1 VILGRASRLVQELF
15 YVKLQVFC
23 LFFCLFARKVVLLP
37 TQGLKSFFKND
48 KMKRKTCKMRT
59 LAMIMAVFSSVAA
72 MGQSEK
78 KNSEPDWLK
87 DFTSRITLNG
97 YAQGGWSYQNPNG
110 EPTNAY
116 NLKRTLLWA
125 KARITDRWSFMFM
138 HDFSSVVQEFY
149 TDYRLSKGNEL
160 TVRLGQFKHSYSMEN
175 PLSPTQLELIDV
187 YSQAVLYLAGEGPD
201 PLNGVN
207 YGRDMGL
214 EIYGD
219 LAKGLVHYELA
230 LMSGQGINRR
240 DLNNQKDF
248 IAKLELRPMLG
259 FRVVA
264 SGYLGT
270 GCAVNKA
277 AWNPDIQVGDNYKRN
292 RYSVGA
298 EYKTQAYTGSKY
310 KEARPAS
317 IRAEWLGG
325 QDGDVG
331 SRGGYATVCIPVV
344 DALDVVAS
352 GETFDR
358 NTKVDGWDQTN
369 LTLGLQYWFYKKCR
383 LQLQYTRCLCG
394 ENISSKDYDWLQA
407 QVQVAF

>member
-1 VILGRASRLVQELF
+1 
-15 YVKLQVFC
+15 
-23 LFFCLFARKVVLLP
+23 
-37 TQGLKSFFKND
+37 
-48 KMKRKTCKMRT
+48 MWRT
-59 LAMIMAVFSSVAA
+59 LAVALAVFSSVAA
-72 MGQSEK
+72 MGQQKSSET
-78 KNSEPDWLK
+78 DWMK

-97 YAQGGWSYQNPNG
+97 YAQGGWSYQDPNG
-110 EPTNAY
+110 KATNSY

-138 HDFSSVVQEFY
+138 HDFSSVVQEYY
-149 TDYRLSKGNEL
+149 TDYRISNDKSL
-160 TVRLGQFKHSYSMEN
+160 TVRLGQFKLSYTMEN

-214 EIYGD
+214 EVYGE
-219 LAKGLVHYELA
+219 LLNGTLKYNLA
-230 LMSGQGINRR
+230 LMSGQGINRK
-240 DLNNQKDF
+240 DQNNQKDF
-248 IAKLELRPMLG
+248 IAKLELRPMPG

-270 GCAVNKA
+270 GCAVGTAK
-277 AWNPDIQVGDNYKRN
+277 WNPDIKVGDNYTRN

-298 EYKTQAYTGSKY
+298 EYKTQAYAGSKY

-325 QDGDVG
+325 QDGEVG
-331 SRGGYATVCIPVV
+331 SRGGYATFCIPVV
-344 DALDVVAS
+344 DALDIVAS

-383 LQLQYTRCLCG
+383 VQLQYTRCFCG

>member
-1 VILGRASRLVQELF
+1 
-15 YVKLQVFC
+15 
-23 LFFCLFARKVVLLP
+23 
-37 TQGLKSFFKND
+37 
-48 KMKRKTCKMRT
+48 MKRIIWQKAT
-59 LAMIMAVFSSVAA
+59 LAVALAVFSSTAA
-72 MGQSEK
+72 MGQQA
-78 KNSEPDWLK
+78 PDEGNDWKRDLAE
-87 DFTSRITLNG
+87 RIQLHG
-97 YAQGGWSYQNPNG
+97 YAQGGFSYTHQGNDD
-110 EPTNAY
+110 TNTFEI
-116 NLKRTLLWA
+116 KRVLFWA
-125 KARITDRWSFMFM
+125 DARITDRWSFLFM

-149 TDYRLSKGNEL
+149 TDYRISNDKAL
-160 TVRLGQFKHSYSMEN
+160 TVRLGQFKHSYTMEN

-214 EIYGD
+214 EVYGD

-230 LMSGQGINRR
+230 LMSGQGINRK
-240 DLNNQKDF
+240 DQNNQKDF
-248 IAKLELRPMLG
+248 IAKLELRPMQGLR
-259 FRVVA
+259 FVA

-270 GCAVNKA
+270 GCAVGMA

-298 EYKTQAYTGSKY
+298 EYKTHPYAGSKY
-310 KEARPAS
+310 KEARSAS
-317 IRAEWLGG
+317 VRAEWLGG
-325 QDGDVG
+325 QDGEVG
-331 SRGGYATVCIPVV
+331 SRGGYATFCIPAV

-352 GETFDR
+352 AETFDR
-358 NTKVDGWDQTN
+358 NTKVEGWDQTN

>member
-1 VILGRASRLVQELF
+1 M
-15 YVKLQVFC
+15 
-23 LFFCLFARKVVLLP
+23 RK
-37 TQGLKSFFKND
+37 QSF
-48 KMKRKTCKMRT
+48 MWRT
-59 LAMIMAVFSSVAA
+59 LAVALAVFSSVAA
-72 MGQSEK
+72 MGQQK
-78 KNSEPDWLK
+78 KDGEIDWLK
-87 DFTSRITLNG
+87 DFTSRVTLNG
-97 YAQGGWSYQNPNG
+97 YAQGGWSYQDPNG
-110 EPTNAY
+110 VKTNST

-138 HDFSSVVQEFY
+138 HDFSSVVQEYY
-149 TDYRLSKGNEL
+149 TDYRITNDNAL
-160 TVRLGQFKHSYSMEN
+160 TVRFGQFKHSYTMEN
-175 PLSPTQLELIDV
+175 PLSPTMLELIDV

-207 YGRDMGL
+207 YGRDQGL
-214 EIYGD
+214 MIFGD
-219 LAKGLVHYELA
+219 LAKNHIHYELA
-230 LMSGQGINRR
+230 LMSGQGINRK
-240 DLNNQKDF
+240 DQNNQKDF
-248 IAKLELRPMLG
+248 IAKLEVKPMPG
-259 FRVVA
+259 FRLVA

-270 GCAVNKA
+270 GNAAGTA
-277 AWNPDIQVGDNYKRN
+277 AWNPEIQKGDNYKRN

-298 EYKTQAYTGSKY
+298 EYKTQAYSPAKY

-325 QDGDVG
+325 EDGNVG
-331 SRGGYATVCIPVV
+331 SRGGYVTTCIPVH
-344 DALDVVAS
+344 DALDIVAS

-394 ENISSKDYDWLQA
+394 EKISSKDYDWLQA

>member
-1 VILGRASRLVQELF
+1 
-15 YVKLQVFC
+15 
-23 LFFCLFARKVVLLP
+23 
-37 TQGLKSFFKND
+37 
-48 KMKRKTCKMRT
+48 MKRKTCKMKL
-59 LAMIMAVFSSVAA
+59 LAVMMMMGSSLMASAQQKSS
-72 MGQSEK
+72 EI
-78 KNSEPDWLK
+78 DWTK

-97 YAQGGWSYQNPNG
+97 YAQGGWSYQNPNDK
-110 EPTNAY
+110 PQNAY

-125 KARITDRWSFMFM
+125 KARITDRWSFLFM

-160 TVRLGQFKHSYSMEN
+160 TVRLGQFKHSYTMEN
-175 PLSPTQLELIDV
+175 PMSPTQLELVDV

-214 EIYGD
+214 EVYGD

-230 LMSGQGINRR
+230 LMSGQGVNRK

-248 IAKLELRPMLG
+248 IAKLELRPVDG

-270 GCAVNKA
+270 GCAVGTA
-277 AWNPDIQVGDNYKRN
+277 AWNPEINVGDNYKRN

-298 EYKTQAYTGSKY
+298 EYKTQPYTGSKY

-325 QDGDVG
+325 QDGNVG
-331 SRGGYATVCIPVV
+331 SRGGYVTTTIPVV
-344 DALDVVAS
+344 DALDIVAS

-358 NTKVDGWDQTN
+358 NTKVDGWDLQEVPYAAAIHS
-369 LTLGLQYWFYKKCR
+369 LHVWRYDRKGL
-383 LQLQYTRCLCG
+383 
-394 ENISSKDYDWLQA
+394 
-407 QVQVAF
+407 

>member
-1 VILGRASRLVQELF
+1 
-15 YVKLQVFC
+15 
-23 LFFCLFARKVVLLP
+23 
-37 TQGLKSFFKND
+37 
-48 KMKRKTCKMRT
+48 MKRKTCKMKL
-59 LAMIMAVFSSVAA
+59 LAVVIAMASSLTASA
-72 MGQSEK
+72 QQ
-78 KNSEPDWLK
+78 KNSEIDWTK

-97 YAQGGWSYQNPNG
+97 YAQGGWSYQNPNDK
-110 EPTNAY
+110 PQNAY

-138 HDFSSVVQEFY
+138 HDFSSVVQEYY

-160 TVRLGQFKHSYSMEN
+160 TVRFGQFKHSYTMEN
-175 PLSPTQLELIDV
+175 PMSPTQLELVDV

-214 EIYGD
+214 EVYGD

-230 LMSGQGINRR
+230 LMSGQGVNRK

-248 IAKLELRPMLG
+248 IAKLELRPVDG

-270 GCAVNKA
+270 GCAVGTA
-277 AWNPDIQVGDNYKRN
+277 AWNPEINVGDNYKRN

-298 EYKTQAYTGSKY
+298 EYKTQPYTGSKY

-325 QDGDVG
+325 QDGNVG
-331 SRGGYATVCIPVV
+331 SRGGYVTTTIPVV
-344 DALDVVAS
+344 DALDIVAS

-369 LTLGLQYWFYKKCR
+369 LTVGLQYWFYKKCR
-383 LQLQYTRCLCG
+383 MQLQYTRCMCG
-394 ENISSKDYDWLQA
+394 DMIGKDYNWLQA
-407 QVQVAF
+407 QMQVAF

>member
-1 VILGRASRLVQELF
+1 
-15 YVKLQVFC
+15 
-23 LFFCLFARKVVLLP
+23 
-37 TQGLKSFFKND
+37 
-48 KMKRKTCKMRT
+48 MKRKTCKMKL
-59 LAMIMAVFSSVAA
+59 LAVMMMMGSSLMASAQQKSS
-72 MGQSEK
+72 EI
-78 KNSEPDWLK
+78 DWTK

-97 YAQGGWSYQNPNG
+97 YAQGGWSYQNPNDK
-110 EPTNAY
+110 PQNAY

-125 KARITDRWSFMFM
+125 KARITDRWSFLFM
-138 HDFSSVVQEFY
+138 HDFSSVVQEYY

-160 TVRLGQFKHSYSMEN
+160 TVRLGQFKHSYTMEN
-175 PLSPTQLELIDV
+175 PMSPTQLELVDV

-214 EIYGD
+214 EVYGD
-219 LAKGLVHYELA
+219 LANGVVHYNLA
-230 LMSGQGINRR
+230 LMSGQGVNRK

-248 IAKLELRPMLG
+248 IAKLELRPVDG

-270 GCAVNKA
+270 GCAVGTA
-277 AWNPDIQVGDNYKRN
+277 AWNPEINVGDNYKRN

-325 QDGDVG
+325 QDGNVG
-331 SRGGYATVCIPVV
+331 SRGGYVTTCIPVV
-344 DALDVVAS
+344 DALDIVAS

-358 NTKVDGWDQTN
+358 NTKVEGWDQTN
-369 LTLGLQYWFYKKCR
+369 LTVGLQYWFYKKCR
-383 LQLQYTRCLCG
+383 MQLQYTRCMCG
-394 ENISSKDYDWLQA
+394 DMIGKDYNWVQA
-407 QVQVAF
+407 QMQVAF

>member
-1 VILGRASRLVQELF
+1 MKLLAVMMMAGSSLMASAQ
-15 YVKLQVFC
+15 Q
-23 LFFCLFARKVVLLP
+23 
-37 TQGLKSFFKND
+37 KS
-48 KMKRKTCKMRT
+48 
-59 LAMIMAVFSSVAA
+59 
-72 MGQSEK
+72 SEI
-78 KNSEPDWLK
+78 DWTK

-97 YAQGGWSYQNPNG
+97 YAQGGWSYQNPNDK
-110 EPTNAY
+110 PQNAY

-138 HDFSSVVQEFY
+138 HDFSSVVQEYY

-160 TVRLGQFKHSYSMEN
+160 TVRFGQFKHSYTMEN
-175 PLSPTQLELIDV
+175 PMSPTQLELVDV

-214 EIYGD
+214 EVYGD

-230 LMSGQGINRR
+230 LMSGQGVNRK

-248 IAKLELRPMLG
+248 IAKLELRPVDG

-270 GCAVNKA
+270 GCAVGTA
-277 AWNPDIQVGDNYKRN
+277 AWNPEINVGDNYKRN

-298 EYKTQAYTGSKY
+298 EYKTQPYTGSKY

-325 QDGDVG
+325 QDGNVG
-331 SRGGYATVCIPVV
+331 SRGGYVTTAIPVV
-344 DALDVVAS
+344 DALDIVAS

-369 LTLGLQYWFYKKCR
+369 LTVGLQYWFYKKCR
-383 LQLQYTRCLCG
+383 MQLQYTRCMCG
-394 ENISSKDYDWLQA
+394 DMIGKDYNWLQA
-407 QVQVAF
+407 QMQVAF

>member
-1 VILGRASRLVQELF
+1 MLF
-15 YVKLQVFC
+15 VMAAC
-23 LFFCLFARKVVLLP
+23 
-37 TQGLKSFFKND
+37 GLC
-48 KMKRKTCKMRT
+48 TT
-59 LAMIMAVFSSVAA
+59 VAA
-72 MGQSEK
+72 QQK
-78 KNSEPDWLK
+78 DNDTDWMK
-87 DFTSRITLNG
+87 DLSSRITLNG
-97 YAQGGWSYQNPNG
+97 YAQGGWSYQDPNG
-110 EPTNAY
+110 VKTNAY

-125 KARITDRWSFMFM
+125 KAKITDRWSFLFM

-149 TDYRLSKGNEL
+149 TDYRVSKGNEL
-160 TVRLGQFKHSYSMEN
+160 TVRLGQFKHSYTMEN
-175 PLSPTQLELIDV
+175 PLSPTQLELVDV

-214 EIYGD
+214 EVYGD
-219 LAKGLVHYELA
+219 LAQGVLHYELA
-230 LMSGQGINRR
+230 LMSGQGINRK

-248 IAKLELRPMLG
+248 IAKLELRPMPG

-270 GCAVNKA
+270 GNAVGVAK
-277 AWNPDIQVGDNYKRN
+277 WNPDINVGDNYKRN

-325 QDGDVG
+325 QDGKVG
-331 SRGGYATVCIPVV
+331 SRGGYVTTCIPVV
-344 DALDVVAS
+344 DALDIVAS

-358 NTKVDGWDQTN
+358 NTKVEGWDQTN
-369 LTLGLQYWFYKKCR
+369 LTIGLQYWFYKKCR
-383 LQLQYTRCLCG
+383 MQLQYTRCLCG
-394 ENISSKDYDWLQA
+394 DHISSKDYNWLQA
-407 QVQVAF
+407 QMQVAF

>member
-1 VILGRASRLVQELF
+1 MKSLTLA
-15 YVKLQVFC
+15 
-23 LFFCLFARKVVLLP
+23 VVL
-37 TQGLKSFFKND
+37 
-48 KMKRKTCKMRT
+48 
-59 LAMIMAVFSSVAA
+59 AAFSSTAA
-72 MGQSEK
+72 MGQK
-78 KNSEPDWLK
+78 KQDTEWMK

-97 YAQGGWSYQNPNG
+97 YAQGGWSYQDPNDQKQ
-110 EPTNAY
+110 NSY

-149 TDYRLSKGNEL
+149 TDYRITKDNTL
-160 TVRLGQFKHSYSMEN
+160 TARLGQFKHSYTMEN
-175 PLSPTQLELIDV
+175 PMSPTQLELIDV

-214 EIYGD
+214 ELYGD
-219 LAKGLVHYELA
+219 LLKGVLRYNVA
-230 LMSGQGINRR
+230 LMSGQGINRKDR
-240 DLNNQKDF
+240 NNQKDF
-248 IAKLELRPMLG
+248 IAKLEVRPVDGLRIVG
-259 FRVVA
+259 

-270 GCAVNKA
+270 GNAVNTA
-277 AWNPDIQVGDNYKRN
+277 DWNPDIKVGDNYKRN

-298 EYKTQAYTGSKY
+298 EYKTQPYSEGQY

-325 QDGDVG
+325 EDGDVG
-331 SRGGYATVCIPVV
+331 SRGGYVTVCIPVV

-358 NTKVDGWDQTN
+358 NTSVDGWDQTN
-369 LTLGLQYWFYKKCR
+369 LTLGLQYWYYKKCR

-394 ENISSKDYDWLQA
+394 DMIGKDYNWLQA

>member
-1 VILGRASRLVQELF
+1 MKAESPKKLSMAAFLLFVAS
-15 YVKLQVFC
+15 
-23 LFFCLFARKVVLLP
+23 
-37 TQGLKSFFKND
+37 
-48 KMKRKTCKMRT
+48 
-59 LAMIMAVFSSVAA
+59 IMASAQTSK
-72 MGQSEK
+72 QSDT
-78 KNSEPDWLK
+78 DWMR

-97 YAQGGWSYQNPNG
+97 YAQGGWSFQDANG
-110 EPTNAY
+110 KSTNSY

-125 KARITDRWSFMFM
+125 KARITDRWSFLFM

-149 TDYRLSKGNEL
+149 TDYRVSRDNSLNI
-160 TVRLGQFKHSYSMEN
+160 RLGQFKHSYTMEN
-175 PLSPTQLELIDV
+175 PMSPTALELIDV

-207 YGRDMGL
+207 YGRDQGL
-214 EIYGD
+214 MVFGN
-219 LAKGLVHYELA
+219 LANDKIHYEVA

-240 DLNNQKDF
+240 DLNNQKDLL
-248 IAKLELRPMLG
+248 AKLEVKPADGLRL
-259 FRVVA
+259 VA

-270 GCAVNKA
+270 GCAVGTA
-277 AWNPDIQVGDNYKRN
+277 AWNPTIKPGDNYTRN
-292 RYSVGA
+292 RYSAGL
-298 EYKTQAYTGSKY
+298 EYKTQPYSKGEY

-325 QDGDVG
+325 KDGEVG
-331 SRGGYATVCIPVV
+331 SRGGYVTACVPVV
-344 DALDVVAS
+344 GALDVVAS

-358 NTKVDGWDQTN
+358 NTDVDGWDQTN

-394 ENISSKDYDWLQA
+394 DLVSSKDYNWLQA

>member
-1 VILGRASRLVQELF
+1 MKSLTLA
-15 YVKLQVFC
+15 
-23 LFFCLFARKVVLLP
+23 VVL
-37 TQGLKSFFKND
+37 
-48 KMKRKTCKMRT
+48 
-59 LAMIMAVFSSVAA
+59 AAFSSTAA
-72 MGQSEK
+72 MGQQKSGSEI
-78 KNSEPDWLK
+78 DWMK
-87 DFTSRITLNG
+87 DFTSRITFNG
-97 YAQGGWSYQNPNG
+97 YAHGGWSYQDQNG
-110 EPTNAY
+110 QKTNSY

-149 TDYRLSKGNEL
+149 TDYRITKNNTL
-160 TVRLGQFKHSYSMEN
+160 TARLGQFKHSYTMEN
-175 PLSPTQLELIDV
+175 PMSPTQLELIDV

-214 EIYGD
+214 MVFGD
-219 LAKGLVHYELA
+219 LANKFLHYELA
-230 LMSGQGINRR
+230 LMSGQGINRKDR
-240 DLNNQKDF
+240 NNQKDF
-248 IAKLELRPMLG
+248 IARLEVKPVDGLRL
-259 FRVVA
+259 VA

-270 GCAVNKA
+270 GNAVNTA
-277 AWNPDIQVGDNYKRN
+277 AWNPDIHVGDNYKRN

-298 EYKTQAYTGSKY
+298 EYKTQPYSPGEY

-325 QDGDVG
+325 EDGEVG
-331 SRGGYATVCIPVV
+331 SRGGYVTTCIPVV
-344 DALDVVAS
+344 DALDVIAS

-369 LTLGLQYWFYKKCR
+369 LTVGLQYWYYKKCR

-394 ENISSKDYDWLQA
+394 DMIGDDYNWLQA